1 MNIVKKIGNWGD
13 HHHPWILDIIRIVL
27 GLFLLNKGITFLQN
41 SGYLRDIILEKEAVN
56 QPPAL
61 ISAIVFY
68 VSYIHVLGGGLMA
81 LGLFTRLWAFLQLPV
96 VFAAVFLVNIIR
108 PYVAAELWLS
118 ILVLCLL
125 TLFMIIGSGPLSLD
139 QLLKREATQGKA
151 AGK

>member
-13 HHHPWILDIIRIVL
+13 NHHPWILDIIRIVL
-27 GLFLLNKGITFLQN
+27 GLFLLNKGIMFLQN

-81 LGLFTRLWAFLQLPV
+81 LGLFTRLWAFLQFPV

-108 PYVAAELWLS
+108 PYVVAELWLS
-118 ILVLCLL
+118 ILVLTLL
-125 TLFMIIGSGPLSLD
+125 TLFMIVGSGPLSLD
-139 QLLKREATQGKA
+139 RLFKKEAA
-151 AGK
+151 AAK